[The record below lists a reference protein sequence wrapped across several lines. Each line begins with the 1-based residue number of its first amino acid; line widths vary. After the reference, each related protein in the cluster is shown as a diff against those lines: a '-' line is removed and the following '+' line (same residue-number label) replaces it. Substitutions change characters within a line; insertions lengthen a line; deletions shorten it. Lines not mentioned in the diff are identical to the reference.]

1 MQVGL
6 ARGRARSVVGGTRC
20 SWSRSAGPSLLGR
33 YPGASEW
40 TAEQVAEHWGC
51 ISDSRCRHGGHCRG
65 CSILRAF
72 VAGRIS
78 GKAPPWSPRES
89 KKAILKMP
97 LTRATSGASITQE
110 VGFHAA
116 RTTGR
121 RSLALGR
128 TPPPCLSGGR
138 GCFHDSANLNLA
150 KRRLCV
156 ALGISLGSSE
166 HCCAISVARVRAALT
181 ASIPRSNRPLAR
193 RTNFGAAKSCSL
205 VIIFMI
211 RPPTAQ
217 SGDSN
222 NAHRSR
228 PYHGSRNSGDSE
240 RPMGA
245 FNSGLGCP
253 RSSRQSQTRLN
264 TSAGSSP

>member
-1 MQVGL
+1 VSLEELDVLGVNRQGRLYWDGIPVQVSGQL
-6 ARGRARSVVGGTRC
+6 S
-20 SWSRSAGPSLLGR
+20 SWQSI
-33 YPGASEW
+33 GAVLVTVAAV
-40 TAEQVAEHWGC
+40 TAAIAEGV
-51 ISDSRCRHGGHCRG
+51 
-65 CSILRAF
+65 SILRAF
-72 VAGRIS
+72 VEERIS

-89 KKAILKMP
+89 KKAILKIP
-97 LTRATSGASITQE
+97 LTRATSGASMTQE
-110 VGFHAA
+110 AGFHAA

-138 GCFHDSANLNLA
+138 GCVHDSANLNLA

>member
-51 ISDSRCRHGGHCRG
+51 ISDSRCRHCRG
-65 CSILRAF
+65 RAGLVRYRRSYGLHWTDVAPLVPQHSDFDRLHPGQSRSGRWLGSTSTSILRAF
-72 VAGRIS
+72 VEERIS

-97 LTRATSGASITQE
+97 LTRATSGASMTQE

-128 TPPPCLSGGR
+128 TPPPCLGGR
-138 GCFHDSANLNLA
+138 GCVSRLGQSQPRQTASLCCIRDQPRKFRTLLRDFRRPCPCCTHRLHPPIEPPLGPTHQFRRSKKLLPRHHFHDPPPDGSI
-150 KRRLCV
+150 RRL
-156 ALGISLGSSE
+156 E
-166 HCCAISVARVRAALT
+166 
-181 ASIPRSNRPLAR
+181 
-193 RTNFGAAKSCSL
+193 
-205 VIIFMI
+205 
-211 RPPTAQ
+211 
-217 SGDSN
+217 
-222 NAHRSR
+222 
-228 PYHGSRNSGDSE
+228 
-240 RPMGA
+240 
-245 FNSGLGCP
+245 
-253 RSSRQSQTRLN
+253 
-264 TSAGSSP
+264 

>member
-40 TAEQVAEHWGC
+40 T
-51 ISDSRCRHGGHCRG
+51 
-65 CSILRAF
+65 
-72 VAGRIS
+72 
-78 GKAPPWSPRES
+78 
-89 KKAILKMP
+89 
-97 LTRATSGASITQE
+97 
-110 VGFHAA
+110 FHAA

-128 TPPPCLSGGR
+128 TPPPCLREAVGA
-138 GCFHDSANLNLA
+138 FHDSANLNLA

>member
-6 ARGRARSVVGGTRC
+6 AGGRARSVVGGTRC

-40 TAEQVAEHWGC
+40 T
-51 ISDSRCRHGGHCRG
+51 
-65 CSILRAF
+65 
-72 VAGRIS
+72 
-78 GKAPPWSPRES
+78 
-89 KKAILKMP
+89 
-97 LTRATSGASITQE
+97 
-110 VGFHAA
+110 FHAA

-128 TPPPCLSGGR
+128 TPPPCLTEAVGA
-138 GCFHDSANLNLA
+138 FHDSANLNLA

>member
-1 MQVGL
+1 MRSGWPEGVRGVSLEELDVLGVDRQGRLYWDGIPVQVSGHSTRHVQ
-6 ARGRARSVVGGTRC
+6 RGGEASPWVERPR
-20 SWSRSAGPSLLGR
+20 P
-33 YPGASEW
+33 ASE
-40 TAEQVAEHWGC
+40 AV
-51 ISDSRCRHGGHCRG
+51 
-65 CSILRAF
+65 
-72 VAGRIS
+72 
-78 GKAPPWSPRES
+78 
-89 KKAILKMP
+89 
-97 LTRATSGASITQE
+97 GA
-110 VGFHAA
+110 
-116 RTTGR
+116 
-121 RSLALGR
+121 
-128 TPPPCLSGGR
+128 
-138 GCFHDSANLNLA
+138 FHDSANLNLA

>member
-1 MQVGL
+1 MVTAGKQKGHIEDAVD
-6 ARGRARSVVGGTRC
+6 ARDERGT
-20 SWSRSAGPSLLGR
+20 
-33 YPGASEW
+33 
-40 TAEQVAEHWGC
+40 
-51 ISDSRCRHGGHCRG
+51 
-65 CSILRAF
+65 
-72 VAGRIS
+72 
-78 GKAPPWSPRES
+78 
-89 KKAILKMP
+89 M
-97 LTRATSGASITQE
+97 TQE

-116 RTTGR
+116 YNGAEKPRPGYNAP
-121 RSLALGR
+121 ALPSAEAVGA
-128 TPPPCLSGGR
+128 
-138 GCFHDSANLNLA
+138 FHDSANLNLA